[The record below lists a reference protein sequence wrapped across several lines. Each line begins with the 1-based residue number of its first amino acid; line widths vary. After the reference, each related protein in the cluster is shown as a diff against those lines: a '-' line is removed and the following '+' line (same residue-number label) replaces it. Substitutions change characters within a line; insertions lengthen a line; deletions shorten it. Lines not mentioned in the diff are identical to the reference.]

1 MFLSFFYYFKVIVL
15 DSEDRRVAGE
25 HLLFLSLTLSGVFVV
40 LKFFILIEKIGL
52 WSSSVG
58 GGVANY

>member
-1 MFLSFFYYFKVIVL
+1 MLLLFKLLCWAVSGRI
-15 DSEDRRVAGE
+15 VAGE